1 MKHIFS
7 VVGLGMTAVFV
18 AVFFTGRV
26 NSKHINVVAPR
37 VGMQPEALNAMAP
50 RISSQTGATIG
61 TSRRVV
67 YLLACSGLPTSTTI
81 ESKAIEAA
89 LMTEKQRL
97 TAREAASTVL
107 SGSRSEGATSPLR
120 DC

>member
-7 VVGLGMTAVFV
+7 VVGLGMAAVFV

-26 NSKHINVVAPR
+26 NSKHITVVAPR
-37 VGMQPEALNAMAP
+37 VGMQAEALNALAP
-50 RISSQTGATIG
+50 KISSQTGATIG

-67 YLLACSGLPTSTTI
+67 YLLACSGMPDRSTM
-81 ESKAIEAA
+81 EARAREAA
-89 LMTEKQRL
+89 SITESQRM
-97 TAREAASTVL
+97 TAREAAILVL
-107 SGSRSEGATSPLR
+107 SGKPQEGAVSPLK

>member
-26 NSKHINVVAPR
+26 NSKHLTVVAPR
-37 VGMQPEALNAMAP
+37 VGMAPEALSALAP

-67 YLLACSGLPTSTTI
+67 YLLACSGVPTAATM

-89 LMTEKQRL
+89 LITEKQRM
-97 TAREAASTVL
+97 TAREATATVL
-107 SGSRSEGATSPLR
+107 SGTPTENATSPLR

>member
-18 AVFFTGRV
+18 AVFFTGRM
-26 NSKHINVVAPR
+26 NSRQLDLVAPR
-37 VGMQPEALNAMAP
+37 VGMQPEALSAMAP
-50 RISSQTGATIG
+50 RVSSQTGATIG

-67 YLLACSGLPTSTTI
+67 YLLACSGVPTAATI

-89 LMTEKQRL
+89 LITEKQRM
-97 TAREAASTVL
+97 TAREAASKVL
-107 SGSRSEGATSPLR
+107 SGTPAETETSPLR

>member
-7 VVGLGMTAVFV
+7 VVGFGMTAVFV

-26 NSKHINVVAPR
+26 NSKHINAVAPR

-50 RISSQTGATIG
+50 RISSQTGATVG

-89 LMTEKQRL
+89 LMTERQRL

-107 SGSRSEGATSPLR
+107 SGSRIEDATSPLR

>member
-18 AVFFTGRV
+18 AVFFTGRI
-26 NSKHINVVAPR
+26 NSRHLTVVAPR
-37 VGMQPEALNAMAP
+37 VGMAPEALNSLAP

-67 YLLACSGLPTSTTI
+67 YLLACSGVPT
-81 ESKAIEAA
+81 AA
-89 LMTEKQRL
+89 TYFWKDLR
-97 TAREAASTVL
+97 
-107 SGSRSEGATSPLR
+107 SGA
-120 DC
+120 